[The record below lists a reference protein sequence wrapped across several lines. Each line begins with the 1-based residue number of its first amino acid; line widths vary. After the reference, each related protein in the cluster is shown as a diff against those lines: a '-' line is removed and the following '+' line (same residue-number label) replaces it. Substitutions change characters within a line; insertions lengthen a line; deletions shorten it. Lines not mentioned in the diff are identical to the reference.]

1 MLLEKEGQRRE
12 NTVEFY
18 KKHGRKVLEYFDSVG
33 ITKLE
38 QLTYDEANRFLI
50 YLRKT
55 AKLSEKTV
63 VARFSAL
70 RQIILVHTGTR
81 TKELK
86 KILEITLK
94 KPVSIHRKPLNEE
107 QQQILIDYI
116 DGIETESNNHRGLR
130 EKLIL
135 MICIQSG
142 VRAHELFNILVD
154 QINYDNHS
162 IRLVETKSHKE
173 RDIIFDT
180 ETEEILKRFIDVFK
194 PKHYL
199 FENETTGERMSDKR
213 IFKLFNRIGHK
224 LGFKVTSHMIRST
237 QATVM
242 VNNNANDFEIMEAM
256 GHSDIRTTQI
266 YVQNILGKTNR
277 TQREYNILAVNR
289 RKQANDGW
297 KEADRATENDIL
309 DSILSD
315 TKIVETMA

>member
-18 KKHGRKVLEYFDSVG
+18 KKHGKKVLEYFTEIG
-33 ITKLE
+33 ITRLE
-38 QLTYDEANRFLI
+38 QLTYDDANRFLI

-63 VARFSAL
+63 VARFSAF

-86 KILEITLK
+86 KILEISLK

-116 DGIETESNNHRGLR
+116 DSIETKSNNHRGLR

-154 QINYDNHS
+154 QINYDNRS

-173 RDIIFDT
+173 RDIIFDS
-180 ETEEILKRFIDVFK
+180 ETEKILKEYIEVFK
-194 PKHYL
+194 PNRYL
-199 FENETTGERMSDKR
+199 FENENTGERMSDKR

-289 RKQANDGW
+289 RKNSNENWMEAEKLTKNDL
-297 KEADRATENDIL
+297 L
-309 DSILSD
+309 DSIFKNMSLNEP
-315 TKIVETMA
+315 IA